1 MDRSSVSRR
10 DFVAAST
17 GVAASAWLVNHVG
30 VGEALAYAAQA
41 ASGARYAALTP
52 AEVRELDAVTSTLVP
67 SDGTPG
73 AKEAHVVRFI
83 DRSLAT
89 WAKDQKKGLEDA
101 LAALAKYTG
110 EQRPGTTSFATLPAA
125 DRVKVMEGFEK
136 DHGAEFGALFMPT
149 VAGMFTNPSYGGNAN
164 KVGWALMGFTDQ
176 FSWKPPFGY
185 YDRA

>member
-1 MDRSSVSRR
+1 MDSSSVPRR

-17 GVAASAWLVNHVG
+17 GVAAGAWLVTHAG

-41 ASGARYAALTP
+41 APPQTRYAAL
-52 AEVRELDAVTSTLVP
+52 A
-67 SDGTPG
+67 
-73 AKEAHVVRFI
+73 
-83 DRSLAT
+83 
-89 WAKDQKKGLEDA
+89 
-101 LAALAKYTG
+101 
-110 EQRPGTTSFATLPAA
+110 AA

-136 DHGAEFGALFMPT
+136 DHGGEFGALLFPT
-149 VAGMFTNPSYGGNAN
+149 MAGMFTNPSYGGNAN